1 MSWLENMLLKSKL
14 MLLTSVLMIA
24 LAVIGFLGYKAV
36 NAWEVDVVELGEVRA
51 NSLVSVGTIRYG
63 VLLFAIQ
70 VNRSTGLKGDPEM
83 KTKMQNVSEV
93 MQKGFNIIDEG
104 LNSYKKVMPVG
115 EEADA
120 WQKFVTDYEQWRKRN
135 EIYKADVIDGLI
147 KSSDAEQNEILF
159 GKMADHLKNIT
170 ALRISMENNMQKL
183 YMVNKENMA
192 KTSENAKKQSSSY
205 RELSMLIV
213 IISILSSIVLAAII
227 IRSITRSI
235 TTSVTFIRDGAAQ
248 ITSASSQVAASS
260 SSLAQG
266 ASEQAASVEQVS
278 ATLEESTAINTLN
291 TDNAMQADIL
301 AKNANDSARA
311 GYEKGE
317 QLAGS
322 MHAITES
329 ATKISGII
337 KAIDQIAFQTNLL
350 ALNAAVEAARA
361 GEHGLGF
368 AVVADEV
375 RNLAQRAAS
384 AAKETSLIIE
394 EVLLQIK
401 EGNQIAHAT
410 HTSFKEIVE
419 QSKKVSDLIGE
430 ISIAGKEQSEGMVQ
444 INQAMGQVDQVT
456 QQVAAN
462 SEEAAAAAE
471 ELNAQASSMME
482 AVSVLA
488 KIVGM
493 DVHTPIVKPQRE
505 YVQQPDIKSSQMLH
519 KTNKPAKESV
529 AQKRVLPNKA
539 EEIFPL
545 SEDDLKEF

>member
-1 MSWLENMLLKSKL
+1 M
-14 MLLTSVLMIA
+14 
-24 LAVIGFLGYKAV
+24 G
-36 NAWEVDVVELGEVRA
+36 
-51 NSLVSVGTIRYG
+51 
-63 VLLFAIQ
+63 
-70 VNRSTGLKGDPEM
+70 
-83 KTKMQNVSEV
+83 
-93 MQKGFNIIDEG
+93 
-104 LNSYKKVMPVG
+104 
-115 EEADA
+115 
-120 WQKFVTDYEQWRKRN
+120 
-135 EIYKADVIDGLI
+135 
-147 KSSDAEQNEILF
+147 
-159 GKMADHLKNIT
+159 DHLRNIT
-170 ALRISMENNMQKL
+170 ALRISLENNLQKL
-183 YMVNKENMA
+183 YTISKDNIIESGKHSKEEA
-192 KTSENAKKQSSSY
+192 SSF
-205 RELSMLIV
+205 REMLIMV
-213 IISILSSIVLAAII
+213 ISISVILAILLATLI

-235 TTSVTFIRDGAAQ
+235 ALSVTSIRDGATQ
-248 ITSASSQVAASS
+248 ITSASSQVASSS

-266 ASEQAASVEQVS
+266 ASEQAASVEEVS

-317 QLAGS
+317 QLSNS

-394 EVLLQIK
+394 EVLEQIK

-410 HTSFKEIVE
+410 HTAFKEIVE
-419 QSKKVSDLIGE
+419 QSKKVSNLIGE
-430 ISIAGKEQSEGMVQ
+430 ISIATKEQSEGMTQ

-471 ELNAQASSMME
+471 ELNAQAVSMME
-482 AVSVLA
+482 AVSILA
-488 KIVGM
+488 QMVGM
-493 DVHTPIVKPQRE
+493 NTNIPIAKTQRE
-505 YVQQPDIKSSQMLH
+505 YVHQPDIKSSQMLH
-519 KTNKPAKESV
+519 KTNKTQSKATPN
-529 AQKRVLPNKA
+529 RVLPNKA
-539 EEIFPL
+539 EDIFPL
-545 SEDDLKEF
+545 HEDDLKEF